1 MYLTIP
7 GFLFN
12 TCVYT
17 GTVYMY
23 EVVNQALATQSHPH
37 PPDHGLG
44 HFLYLSR
51 LGATFRGWVRVKDD
65 LSKWMFPEL

>member
-1 MYLTIP
+1 
-7 GFLFN
+7 
-12 TCVYT
+12 
-17 GTVYMY
+17 MY